1 MGAYEIDDQLLT
13 AEDKKALTANKE
25 QQMISRKKEVF
36 QKLISNPIAI
46 IGGVT
51 LLLIV
56 IFSLIGESLTPYSAN
71 EQIKEATN
79 LQPSSEHWFGTDD
92 LGRDI
97 WARTWAGGKISLA
110 VGLIAAALDIGLGVL
125 IGGFSGYVRGRN
137 RLGTLIDEW
146 IVRGIEVMYGI
157 PYLLIVI
164 LLLIVMKPGLFT
176 IILSLALTG
185 WIGMARLV
193 RAQVL
198 SLKQKEFVIAA
209 ERLGTSHM
217 KIIYKHL
224 IPNLTGI
231 IIVNLSFTIPAAIF
245 SESFLSFIGLGVQSP
260 AASWGTMTNDALGTL
275 LSGEW
280 WQLFFPA
287 IMIALIMFAFNAIG
301 DGLQDA
307 IDPKIVKQNRKGKK
321 HGAALIFR
329 KRNVSR

>member
-1 MGAYEIDDQLLT
+1 MGAYEINKQLLT
-13 AEDKKALTANKE
+13 NEEKKELTINKE
-25 QQMISRKKEVF
+25 QQTISRKKEVF
-36 QKLISNPIAI
+36 RKFVSNPIAVL
-46 IGGVT
+46 GTVT
-51 LLLIV
+51 LLLII
-56 IFSLIGESLTPYSAN
+56 IFSLIGESLTPFTAS
-71 EQIKEATN
+71 EQVKEATN
-79 LQPSSEHWFGTDD
+79 LPPSSEHWFGTDD

-97 WARTWAGGKISLA
+97 WARTWAGGKISLV
-110 VGLIAAALDIGLGVL
+110 VGLVAAVLDIGLGVL

-146 IVRGIEVMYGI
+146 IVRGIEVLYGI

-164 LLLIVMKPGLFT
+164 LLLIIMKPGLLT
-176 IILSLALTG
+176 IIIALALTG

-198 SLKQKEFVIAA
+198 SLKQREFVIAA

-217 KIIYKHL
+217 KIIYGHI

-280 WQLFFPA
+280 WQLFFPSL
-287 IMIALIMFAFNAIG
+287 MIALIMFAFNAIG

-307 IDPKIVKQNRKGKK
+307 IDPKIVKRNRKEKK
-321 HGAALIFR
+321 HGTAFIFR
-329 KRNVSR
+329 KRNVGR